1 MYAEPDSLC
10 ESGHIVSYVHRGDS
24 VQKTTAGRHSQ
35 HLLLVRYES
44 SLVGYIVLFMCNALT
59 SKERILLARSQ

>member
-10 ESGHIVSYVHRGDS
+10 ECGHIVSYVHRGDS

-44 SLVGYIVLFMCNALT
+44 SLVGYILLLCNALT